1 VGYNS
6 IFRPGLFDGQVVIV
20 TGGGSGIGRC
30 TAHELASLGATVAL
44 AGRDVAKLESVR
56 AEIETARGVAS
67 PHGCDIRVEA
77 EVIALIDGVLAQHG
91 RLDALVN
98 NAGGQYPQP
107 LAQISSKGFEA
118 VVRLNLFG
126 GFMMMR
132 EAYNRWMADNGG
144 SIVNI
149 IADIWHGWPNF
160 AYSGAARGGMWTLSE
175 SAASEWAPAGVRV
188 NCVAPGGIASSGF
201 DTYAPEDQEVVL
213 RFPTT
218 IPMQRYGNVAEV
230 SAAIVYCSPRPLR
243 SSPVAAFGWT
253 AEHPMPATAGTRRR
267 RTRSP
272 CPSRGSRWNR
282 CPSCLPRASR
292 VPPHALDHLT
302 QLGKQL
308 KVGLACAP

>member
-1 VGYNS
+1 VGYDS

-56 AEIETARGVAS
+56 AEIETERGVAS
-67 PHGCDIRVEA
+67 SHGCDIRVEA

-160 AYSGAARGGMWTLSE
+160 AHSGAARGGMWTLSE

-213 RFPTT
+213 RFPAT

-230 SAAIVYCSPRPLR
+230 SAAIMYLLSPAASFITGSCIRVDGGAPNARYCWNPPTPHTNSVPFEGFPLESMPRLLTEGVKR
-243 SSPVAAFGWT
+243 
-253 AEHPMPATAGTRRR
+253 PAT
-267 RTRSP
+267 
-272 CPSRGSRWNR
+272 
-282 CPSCLPRASR
+282 RA
-292 VPPHALDHLT
+292 
-302 QLGKQL
+302 
-308 KVGLACAP
+308 